1 MGQGPQKPARKSD
14 TCEKIRIN
22 GLSLLKMLK
31 HGRQGIPLE
40 VIGIMLGTKID
51 EFTLEVTDVFA
62 TPQIATGQNV
72 ETTDEKF
79 QYNYKR
85 LLDKVGYDDAVQ
97 VGWYHSHPGY
107 DVWLSD
113 VDCNNQDMME
123 KVDERSVAVVVDPVL
138 SARGKVVIGAFRN
151 IPKQLQMTEAFM
163 SQMGKLKQKKGD
175 PREKTSFIGHTIK
188 PSPKTVHVGLN
199 KNFYMMPIDFRMNP
213 QEEHML
219 SSLHRPT
226 WSTGFE
232 INSFQNNDK
241 NNLEMLKNLTQCAKM
256 YRRTILDEAN
266 VKSNDELEL
275 MHIGKI
281 DPKLYFKENSD
292 KLSSTQSAL
301 LARLHV
307 TNATF

>member
-1 MGQGPQKPARKSD
+1 MAGDKTGRAGGIYRRFRTAAARAVGGVRGAGAVRRD
-14 TCEKIRIN
+14 
-22 GLSLLKMLK
+22 
-31 HGRQGIPLE
+31 Q
-40 VIGIMLGTKID
+40 
-51 EFTLEVTDVFA
+51 DVVA
-62 TPQIATGQNV
+62 PDDRSAWDGKGV
-72 ETTDEKF
+72 
-79 QYNYKR
+79 
-85 LLDKVGYDDAVQ
+85 LDAGHHDVGGGV
-97 VGWYHSHPGY
+97 HPGQQ
-107 DVWLSD
+107 L
-113 VDCNNQDMME
+113 
-123 KVDERSVAVVVDPVL
+123 AVVVDPVL